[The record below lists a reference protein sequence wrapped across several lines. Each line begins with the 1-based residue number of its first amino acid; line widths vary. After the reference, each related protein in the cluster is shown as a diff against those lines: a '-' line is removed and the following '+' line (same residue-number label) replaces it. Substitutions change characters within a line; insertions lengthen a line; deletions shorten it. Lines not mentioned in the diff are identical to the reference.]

1 MDWSIVGIVVTLGLA
16 IVVWVRRKYFTQPEL
31 TMELKSDG
39 GHSLPRGMSNH
50 QGVPDE
56 IAGTANN
63 PVHIYDADEVNGVHF
78 LAMEYV
84 RGVDLARY
92 VRERGALPVP
102 VAPMSPIPRR
112 PLQFV

>member
-63 PVHIYDADEVNGVHF
+63 LCLE
-78 LAMEYV
+78 LASS
-84 RGVDLARY
+84 
-92 VRERGALPVP
+92 REA
-102 VAPMSPIPRR
+102 SPPRPTITR
-112 PLQFV
+112 L